1 MPCLTPDKQ
10 AGSMGSM
17 ETVEARIEIPMG
29 SRNKYEIDTRTGHIK
44 LDRVLYSSVYY
55 PAEYGF
61 VEETKY
67 LDGDPLDILVFTS
80 SPTFPG
86 CYVECR
92 IIGGMDMIDGGKPDV
107 KILAVNVNDP
117 HYEHVHT
124 LADLPP
130 HYLQEIQNFFST
142 YKTLQNKVTEVG
154 EFFDIA
160 RANAI
165 LRESRE
171 RYAQEVSAE

>member
-1 MPCLTPDKQ
+1 
-10 AGSMGSM
+10 M
-17 ETVEARIEIPMG
+17 EIVEARIEIPMG
-29 SRNKYEIDTRTGHIK
+29 SRNKYEVDTETGHIK

-61 VEETKY
+61 VEGTKY

-86 CYVECR
+86 CYVDCR

-107 KILAVNVNDP
+107 KILAVNVGDP
-117 HYEHVHT
+117 RYEHVHT

-142 YKTLQNKVTEVG
+142 YKTLQNKKTEVG
-154 EFFDIA
+154 EFFDTE
-160 RANAI
+160 RASAI

-171 RYAQEVSAE
+171 RAKGAKGAKGA